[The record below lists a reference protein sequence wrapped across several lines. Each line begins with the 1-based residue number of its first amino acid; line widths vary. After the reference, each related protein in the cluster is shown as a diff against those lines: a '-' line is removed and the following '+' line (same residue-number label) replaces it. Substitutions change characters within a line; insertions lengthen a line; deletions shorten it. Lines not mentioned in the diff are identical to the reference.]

1 MRSDYQLSRC
11 EKCGQRAAH
20 IIEIRHT
27 LDSTRRRKECRA
39 CGHRFTTLELPSAE
53 HGRLT
58 AAATALTAITAAIA
72 SIPPA
77 PVQLPCPTCKFA
89 TATKCSMDYPEFMT
103 EDAIYCS
110 FHTTHATTT
119 TRND

>member
-1 MRSDYQLSRC
+1 MRSDHQLSRC

-20 IIEIRHT
+20 IVEIRHT
-27 LDSTRRRKECRA
+27 LDSTRRRKECRV
-39 CGHRFTTLELPSAE
+39 CGHRFTTLEISATE
-53 HGRLT
+53 HSRLST
-58 AAATALTAITAAIA
+58 AATALGAITTAIA

-77 PVQLPCPTCKFA
+77 PVQIPCPSCKFA

-110 FHTTHATTT
+110 YHTTYATALQTAQ
-119 TRND
+119 